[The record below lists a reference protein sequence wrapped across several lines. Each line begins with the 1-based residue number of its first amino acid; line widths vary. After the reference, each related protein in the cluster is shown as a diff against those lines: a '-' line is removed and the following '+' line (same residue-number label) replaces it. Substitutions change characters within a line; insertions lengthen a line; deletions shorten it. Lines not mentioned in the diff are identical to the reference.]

1 MEKYISF
8 IYKQLFYYD
17 TRAHYYNLIVYI
29 QLTGSNP

>member
-17 TRAHYYNLIVYI
+17 TRAHSYNLIVYI
-29 QLTGSNP
+29 QPQFN